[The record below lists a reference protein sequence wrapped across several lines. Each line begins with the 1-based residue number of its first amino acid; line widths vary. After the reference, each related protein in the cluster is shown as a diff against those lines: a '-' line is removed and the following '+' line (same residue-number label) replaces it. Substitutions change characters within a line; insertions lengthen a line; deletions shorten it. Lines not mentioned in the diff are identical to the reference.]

1 MLQYAPSLPWVL
13 PPLNKIVN
21 PTHKIHMPSVRNFLK
36 TRKRGYLWVTLAFF
50 VMSLA
55 IYWTFAW
62 FAYAEEQIEHN
73 QAIELSGYFNQ
84 TMRDTM
90 ENWQSEFLQLM
101 WQVGGLAFLLYV
113 GSPQSKEGQQ
123 RSEKKLDAILKKIE
137 PEKAQEIIEHLKEEY
152 PEK

>member
-1 MLQYAPSLPWVL
+1 
-13 PPLNKIVN
+13 
-21 PTHKIHMPSVRNFLK
+21 MPSVMNYLK

-55 IYWTFAW
+55 IYWAFAW
-62 FAYAEEQIEHN
+62 FAYSEEQRAHN
-73 QAIELSGYFNQ
+73 QAIELSGFFNQ

-113 GSPQSKEGQQ
+113 GSPQSKESEQ
-123 RSEKKLDAILKKIE
+123 RLERKVDTILQRVE
-137 PEKAQEIIEHLKEEY
+137 PEKAQEIIEQLKKEY

>member
-1 MLQYAPSLPWVL
+1 
-13 PPLNKIVN
+13 
-21 PTHKIHMPSVRNFLK
+21 
-36 TRKRGYLWVTLAFF
+36 
-50 VMSLA
+50 
-55 IYWTFAW
+55 
-62 FAYAEEQIEHN
+62 
-73 QAIELSGYFNQ
+73 
-84 TMRDTM
+84 
-90 ENWQSEFLQLM
+90 M

>member
-1 MLQYAPSLPWVL
+1 MS
-13 PPLNKIVN
+13 
-21 PTHKIHMPSVRNFLK
+21 SVINFLK

-62 FAYAEEQIEHN
+62 FAYAQEQIEHN
-73 QAIELSGYFNQ
+73 QAIELTGFFNQ

-101 WQVGGLAFLLYV
+101 WQVGGLSFLLYV
-113 GSPQSKEGQQ
+113 GSPQSREGEQ
-123 RSEKKLDAILKKIE
+123 RLEKKLDAILQKVE
-137 PEKAQEIIEHLKEEY
+137 PEKAQEIIKQLQKEY

>member
-1 MLQYAPSLPWVL
+1 MNY
-13 PPLNKIVN
+13 
-21 PTHKIHMPSVRNFLK
+21 LK

-55 IYWTFAW
+55 IYWAFAW
-62 FAYAEEQIEHN
+62 FAYSEEQMAHN
-73 QAIELSGYFNQ
+73 QAIELSGFFNQ

-90 ENWQSEFLQLM
+90 ENCQSEFLQLM

-113 GSPQSKEGQQ
+113 GSPQSKESEQ
-123 RSEKKLDAILKKIE
+123 RLERKVDTILQRVE
-137 PEKAQEIIEHLKEEY
+137 PEKAQEIIEQLKKEY